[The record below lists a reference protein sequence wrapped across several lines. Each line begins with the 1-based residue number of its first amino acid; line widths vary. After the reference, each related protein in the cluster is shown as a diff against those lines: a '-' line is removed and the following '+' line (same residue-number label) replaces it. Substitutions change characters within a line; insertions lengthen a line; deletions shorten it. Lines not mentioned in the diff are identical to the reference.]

1 MARRQDRAGTSG
13 AGRFLRFTGLRV
25 LLLGTLSCAPAPEA
39 ELVPR
44 STLFVGVDVSGSFQ
58 KGGRYD
64 DAMAFA
70 AHYIHA
76 HLAGAGGLEQPR
88 ALFVGA
94 IGGEKPGQPQSFH
107 PVHDFEGKP
116 VEQIEADL
124 REWFRPNDNY
134 TDFTAFFERAATLV
148 KRQNLVMA
156 PVTLVLLTDGIPDV
170 GPGGPP
176 IDEAARYANID
187 MDALEYL
194 ARNITVRVL
203 YPDPT
208 VAVHWERSIPRER
221 VRMWTVDANVMKGW
235 REQLQVADEAMEAAA
250 AVERGIAAAESGG
263 EAGADGALAGDRAG
277 GEVARAGFM
286 PSPRESGE
294 QPDLWRWILDN
305 VDFRVRRSVL

>member
-1 MARRQDRAGTSG
+1 MAMRQDRAGRSRG
-13 AGRFLRFTGLRV
+13 GRLLRFNGLRV

-44 STLFVGVDVSGSFQ
+44 STLFVGVDISGSFQ

-64 DAMAFA
+64 DAIAFG

-76 HLAGAGGLEQPR
+76 HLAGAGDLEQPR

-124 REWFRPNDNY
+124 REWFPPNDNY
-134 TDFTAFFERAATLV
+134 TDFTAFFQRAATLV
-148 KRQNLVMA
+148 KRQNLVLA

-194 ARNITVRVL
+194 ARNVTVRVL
-203 YPDPT
+203 YPEPT
-208 VAVHWERSIPRER
+208 VAVHWERSVPRER
-221 VRMWTVDANVMKGW
+221 VRMWTVDATVMKGW
-235 REQLQVADEAMEAAA
+235 REQLRVADERAEAAA
-250 AVERGIAAAESGG
+250 SAVNQVVADYPADEPGAED
-263 EAGADGALAGDRAG
+263 ADATEQPEPEISRAG
-277 GEVARAGFM
+277 IL
-286 PSPRESGE
+286 PSARESYE

>member
-1 MARRQDRAGTSG
+1 MARRQDRAGTTG
-13 AGRFLRFTGLRV
+13 VGRFLRFSGLRV
-25 LLLGTLSCAPAPEA
+25 LLLATLSCAPAPEA

-76 HLAGAGGLEQPR
+76 HLAGAGELEQPR

-124 REWFRPNDNY
+124 RDWFRPDDNY

-176 IDEAARYANID
+176 IDEAARYATID

-203 YPDPT
+203 YPEPT
-208 VAVHWERSIPRER
+208 VAVHWERSIPRQR
-221 VRMWTVDANVMKGW
+221 VRMWTVDVNVMKGW
-235 REQLQVADEAMEAAA
+235 REQLRVADDTETAAV
-250 AVERGIAAAESGG
+250 VERGMAAAETG
-263 EAGADGALAGDRAG
+263 EAGSDGAVAGDPAEAG
-277 GEVARAGFM
+277 VARAGFM

-294 QPDLWRWILDN
+294 QPDLWRWIHDN
-305 VDFRVRRSVL
+305 IDFRVRRSVL